1 MYFLDFEILTTKL
14 NWGMKDPTWH
24 SDQLERILDVYFL
37 FTPPFPTSQ
46 FSPKNKYAAALFCC
60 CCSLRIFH
68 KPTLSLKPRWSLEK
82 SLTKLNENDEWTFSV
97 RWRSQIILHI
107 IIIHII
113 HRIIQNTSGSSDQS
127 AWNWCTANQ
136 LDHRQT
142 DRQTHIYQDL

>member
-1 MYFLDFEILTTKL
+1 MAF
-14 NWGMKDPTWH
+14 WPTRA
-24 SDQLERILDVYFL
+24 DIGCL
-37 FTPPFPTSQ
+37 FSIYAPFSYSSQ

-60 CCSLRIFH
+60 CSSLRIFH

-113 HRIIQNTSGSSDQS
+113 HRIIQNTSGSTDQRVWS
-127 AWNWCTANQ
+127 WCTANQ

-142 DRQTHIYQDL
+142 DGQTDKHILGLVELRRS